1 MRLLEFTGID
11 RNSVN
16 AAELTALSQFLLSR
30 ADDTAAKNVISV
42 GAFVKLAAD
51 MGISI
56 TADQLTQLS
65 QQEPLNNVITS
76 IDNGEIVF
84 KGDEDPSETMTV
96 DQARD
101 TVDRMAKRTLNKKGL

>member
-1 MRLLEFTGID
+1 MRLLEFSSID
-11 RNSVN
+11 RNLVN
-16 AAELTALSQFLLSR
+16 TAELTALSQFLLSR

-65 QQEPLNNVITS
+65 QQEPLSNVIAS
-76 IDNGEIVF
+76 VNNGEIVF

-101 TVDRMAKRTLNKKGL
+101 TVDRMAKRAIR

>member
-1 MRLLEFTGID
+1 
-11 RNSVN
+11 
-16 AAELTALSQFLLSR
+16 
-30 ADDTAAKNVISV
+30 
-42 GAFVKLAAD
+42 

-65 QQEPLNNVITS
+65 QREPLSNVITS
-76 IDNGEIVF
+76 VNNGEIVF

-101 TVDRMAKRTLNKKGL
+101 TVDRMAKRAIR

>member
-11 RNSVN
+11 RNLVN

-65 QQEPLNNVITS
+65 QREPLSNVITS
-76 IDNGEIVF
+76 VNNGEIVF
-84 KGDEDPSETMTV
+84 KVDEYPSEIMTV

-101 TVDRMAKRTLNKKGL
+101 TVDRMAKRAIR